1 MVCVLTDPLTRRV
14 PEPVSRKDA
23 RTPRYVRGLNPL
35 KAEDANLL
43 AAISD
48 PKWMVQGLRN
58 RDLVASLYSEP
69 AQDDTER
76 RRRSS
81 RITRVLRIMRAHG
94 LLEKILGTHRYQM
107 APEAR
112 PKIQNLLALRNAN
125 AHQLTSNA
133 A

>member
-1 MVCVLTDPLTRRV
+1 MRELTEPLTRRV
-14 PEPVSRKDA
+14 PEPVSRTDA
-23 RTPRYVRGLNPL
+23 ATPRYVRGLNPL

-58 RDLVASLYSEP
+58 RAVLTALYSEP
-69 AQDDTER
+69 AQDDKER

-81 RITRVLRIMRAHG
+81 RIIRLLRIMRAHG
-94 LLEKILGTHRYQM
+94 LLEKIPGTHRYQM
-107 APEAR
+107 APEPR
-112 PKIQNLLALRNAN
+112 TKIQNLLALGNAN
-125 AHQLTSNA
+125 ADQLTSNA